1 MSGRRRGFSLIEVVI
16 ALGVVSYALLLIV
29 ALVPHGVKTNKAS
42 ALETRATCILSL
54 VEADLRNSHP
64 LVNDGKSK
72 YFGLQLPY
80 ALNAAKR
87 VIVNPAL
94 SENTLSTANSTGLD
108 DNEMPVIG
116 TANLTPF
123 QVAVVYTRLPVTSSG
138 TTNSPVE
145 ARLIVRWPYV
155 GTSNLSSLSSAST
168 DGGYVE
174 SFVAFPAP

>member
-1 MSGRRRGFSLIEVVI
+1 MNRRRRGFSLIEVVI

-54 VEADLRNSHP
+54 LEADLRNSHP
-64 LVNDGKSK
+64 LVNEGKSK

-80 ALNAAKR
+80 SLNAAKR

-94 SENTLSTANSTGLD
+94 SENTLSDANSAGVD
-108 DNEMPVIG
+108 DNEMPV
-116 TANLTPF
+116 AASAASRPPF
-123 QVAVVYTRLPVTSSG
+123 QVAVVYTRLPGATS
-138 TTNSPVE
+138 SPVE
-145 ARLIVRWPYV
+145 ARLVVRWPYA
-155 GTSNLSSLSSAST
+155 GTSNVSSLISATT